1 MKKSKAGLST
11 QGVLIAMLIIVML
24 FAAMSYLVLQAY
36 FSSPRSSGSGIGID
50 VTPVTVPI
58 KIEWA
63 PQVSGQDRFFPDTI
77 VVDQGDTID
86 LTFIS
91 NDSDA
96 HTFTIAAPYNFQM
109 NISAAGM
116 INYLTNANF
125 TGPST
130 GNSAGVTVSG
140 TIGNMTAT
148 GSFVAKY
155 AGTYEYFCVYHV
167 QLGMFGYITVLPNS
181 GYTNSSSS

>member
-11 QGVLIAMLIIVML
+11 QGLLIAILIIVIL
-24 FAAMSYLVLQAY
+24 FASMSYLVLQAY
-36 FSSPRSSGSGIGID
+36 FSSSKSSGGGIGID
-50 VTPVTVPI
+50 VPPTTIPL

-91 NDSDA
+91 NDTDA
-96 HTFTIAAPYNFQM
+96 HTFTIASPYNFQM
-109 NISAAGM
+109 NISAAGLTD
-116 INYLTNANF
+116 YLTGNNF

-130 GNSAGVTVSG
+130 GNSPGVSVTG

-155 AGTYEYFCVYHV
+155 AGTFEYFCVYHV

-181 GYTNSSSS
+181 GYTNSSS